1 MAICKLPG
9 PRMNWVCEGTNLW
22 CLQDENGP
30 MLFDG
35 KAQVIREDLASTLC
49 EKNSSVNALV
59 QKYGL
64 REFVHG
70 PHLHL
75 VWNDGMRGL
84 KL

>member
-1 MAICKLPG
+1 MLCKMPNQ
-9 PRMNWVCEGTNLW
+9 RMNWVCEGTNLW
-22 CLQDENGP
+22 ALQGKDGL
-30 MLFDG
+30 MLKDG
-35 KAQVIREDLASTLC
+35 KPLVIREDLAQTLA
-49 EKNSSVNALV
+49 NNNRMVGQLM

-64 REFVHG
+64 REFVEG